1 MENVKLSS
9 DVKYLVD
16 RYLKDDVKRN
26 NWRFGMLPEKDLASA
41 KAWLDS
47 GKDLSWQ
54 EWKGL
59 LCKVGLSAMPID
71 VDEKELIVGC
81 PLFRSPS
88 EEEKSELEKI
98 EKESPIP
105 PFPGGDPGHIHP
117 DFNKIF
123 KLGLNGFD
131 KLVKSYIKPDLDKE
145 KREFYNSCLNA
156 LAGVREYILN
166 TAKACEA
173 KGMSDMASM
182 CKRLAAEPPATFH
195 EAVQLM
201 FFIIVTLW
209 FGEGHTLTNPGR
221 MDQTLI
227 SFYKNDIKAGILTEQ
242 KAFDIIC
249 NLYIQLNN
257 ICEAGLAIS
266 VIVGGRDKDLNIITN
281 DLTYLCVEARI
292 QTSLVYPT
300 VGIAWS
306 EGMSD
311 DLMLYAAKSMV
322 KGVGCPA
329 VFNDHIISLALQEA
343 GVSKEDSLYWM
354 NSTCV
359 ELKPVACSNIW
370 VASPYFNCSQKLLD
384 VMKDIEEGKSKAEN
398 LDELNDLLDAKLR
411 EDVSLAA
418 KENDRIWEER
428 KVKGRFP
435 LLSCFI
441 DDCLEKGLDYDNG
454 GARYN
459 WVENSFVGLANISD
473 ALYVIDR
480 LVFKEKR
487 YTFAEINHIL
497 EKNFGGYEEFLAEV
511 KSMPKYGNDLDEVDQ
526 IAKHWFTRVGE
537 ISRSYKIGGHPYEP
551 GTFCWIQHEWLGRL
565 TGATI
570 DGRMAGSAFADGS
583 GSAQGRDVHGPT
595 SSILSTTKWEHK
607 VMVGGMVQN
616 IRFNKSTFQ
625 READYKALKDL
636 VLTYM
641 RRGGF
646 EIQVNMTS
654 KEELLDAQIH
664 PENYRNLVVRVA
676 GYSDYFTHLNPN
688 MQAEVISRTEHCF

>member
-1 MENVKLSS
+1 MNVKLSN
-9 DVKYLVD
+9 DVKYLID

-26 NWRFGMLPEKDLASA
+26 NWRFGMLPEKDIASA
-41 KAWLDS
+41 IAWNS
-47 GKDLSWQ
+47 VGKDLSWQ
-54 EWKGL
+54 KWKGL
-59 LCKVGLSAMPID
+59 LCKEGLSAMPID
-71 VDEKELIVGC
+71 VDSKELIVGC
-81 PLFRSPS
+81 PLFSDWTD
-88 EEEKSELEKI
+88 EEKAELKAQEEIGKA
-98 EKESPIP
+98 PA
-105 PFPGGDPGHIHP
+105 FPGGDNGHIHP
-117 DFNKIF
+117 DYKKIF
-123 KLGLNGFD
+123 KLGLGGFE
-131 KLVKSYIKPDLDKE
+131 KLIKSYLKLDLEPE
-145 KREFYNSCLNA
+145 KADFYNSCLTA
-156 LAGVREYILN
+156 LEGVKEYILN
-166 TAKACEA
+166 TAKACE
-173 KGMSDMASM
+173 KQGMSSMAIM
-182 CKRLAAEPPATFH
+182 CEKLATEPPSTFH

-227 SFYKNDIKAGILTEQ
+227 SFYEKDIKEGILTEQ
-242 KAFDIIC
+242 GAFDIIC
-249 NLYIQLNN
+249 NLFIQLNN

-281 DLTYLCVEARI
+281 PLTYLCVEARV

-311 DLMLYAAKSMV
+311 DLMMYAAKSMV

-343 GVSKEDSLYWM
+343 GVSQEDSLYWM

-370 VASPYFNCSQKLLD
+370 VATPYFNCSQKLLD
-384 VMKDIEEGKSKAEN
+384 VMKDIEEGKSKADN

-411 EDVSLAA
+411 EEVSYWA
-418 KENDRIWEER
+418 KECDKIWEER
-428 KVKGRFP
+428 KTKGLFP

-487 YTFAEINHIL
+487 YTFAEINRIL
-497 EKNFGGYEEFLAEV
+497 ENNYKGYEEFYAEIN
-511 KSMPKYGNDLDEVDQ
+511 SMPKYGNDIEEVDK

-551 GTFCWIQHEWLGRL
+551 GTFCWIQHEYLGRQ

-570 DGRMAGSAFADGS
+570 DGRVAGCAFADGS
-583 GSAQGRDVHGPT
+583 GSAQGRDINGPT

-641 RRGGF
+641 KRGGF

-664 PENYRNLVVRVA
+664 PENYKNLVVRVA

>member
-9 DVKYLVD
+9 DVKYLID

-26 NWRFGMLPEKDLASA
+26 NWRFGMLPEKDIASA
-41 KAWLDS
+41 IAWNNE
-47 GKDLSWQ
+47 GKNLSWQ

-71 VDEKELIVGC
+71 VDQKELIVGC
-81 PLFRSPS
+81 PVFRDWTD
-88 EEEKSELEKI
+88 EEKSELKAQEEIGKA
-98 EKESPIP
+98 PA
-105 PFPGGDPGHIHP
+105 FPGGDNGHIHP
-117 DFNKIF
+117 DYKKIF
-123 KLGLNGFD
+123 KLGLGGFEN
-131 KLVKSYIKPDLDKE
+131 LIKSYLSPNLEKE
-145 KREFYNSCLNA
+145 KADFYNSCLTA
-156 LAGVREYILN
+156 LEGAVAYIQN
-166 TAKACEA
+166 TAKACEKQGMLSMA
-173 KGMSDMASM
+173 KM
-182 CKRLAAEPPATFH
+182 CEKLATEAPSNFH

-227 SFYKNDIKAGILTEQ
+227 SFYEKDIKEGTLTDQ
-242 KAFDIIC
+242 DAFDIIC
-249 NLYIQLNN
+249 NLFIQLNN

-281 DLTYLCVEARI
+281 PLTYLCVEARV

-311 DLMLYAAKSMV
+311 DLMMYAAKSMV

-343 GVSKEDSLYWM
+343 GVSQEDSLYWM

-370 VASPYFNCSQKLLD
+370 VATPYFNCSQKLLD
-384 VMKDIEEGKSKAEN
+384 VMKDIEEGKSKADN
-398 LDELNDLLDAKLR
+398 LDELNDLLDSKLR
-411 EDVSLAA
+411 EEVSYWA
-418 KENDRIWEER
+418 KECDKIWEER
-428 KVKGRFP
+428 KTKGLFP

-487 YTFAEINHIL
+487 YTFAEINRIL
-497 EKNFGGYEEFLAEV
+497 ENNYKGYEEFYAEIN
-511 KSMPKYGNDLDEVDQ
+511 SMPKYGNDVEEVDK

-537 ISRSYKIGGHPYEP
+537 ISRSYQIGGHPYEP
-551 GTFCWIQHEWLGRL
+551 GTFCWIQHEYLGRQ

-570 DGRMAGSAFADGS
+570 DGRVAGCAFADGS
-583 GSAQGRDVHGPT
+583 GSAQGRDINGPT

-641 RRGGF
+641 KRGGF

-664 PENYRNLVVRVA
+664 PENYKNLVVRVA